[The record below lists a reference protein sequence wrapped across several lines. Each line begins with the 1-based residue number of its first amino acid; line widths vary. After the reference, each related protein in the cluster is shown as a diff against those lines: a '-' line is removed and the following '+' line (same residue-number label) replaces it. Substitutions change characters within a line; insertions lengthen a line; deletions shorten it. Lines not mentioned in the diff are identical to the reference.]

1 MNINQPVIQ
10 MYLDFEKM
18 ILNFLIS
25 IHLVCSDLKYSNQLL
40 KIAISDFLNFSIFYT
55 RYGNFRFYA
64 LDIIRYL

>member
-25 IHLVCSDLKYSNQLL
+25 IHLVCSDLKYSNTPINYWKLQ
-40 KIAISDFLNFSIFYT
+40 FLIFSISQFIYKM
-55 RYGNFRFYA
+55 RIFP
-64 LDIIRYL
+64 IWCIRYY